1 MIILSHTHI
10 LIFRRLSRVGKT
22 ELDIGGYKI
31 PEGIELAFAVYA
43 LHRDP
48 EFWPEPEKFDPERY
62 VTLF

>member
-1 MIILSHTHI
+1 MIILSYTHI
-10 LIFRRLSRVGKT
+10 LVFRRLSRVGKT

-31 PEGIELAFAVYA
+31 PGGIEPAFAVYA

-48 EFWPEPEKFDPERY
+48 EIWPEPEKFHPERY